1 METPDPERISYHG
14 RNDPLGGGMNLKRLP
29 LEGGLLEEL
38 RIFGNGKRC
47 SVRMETTE
55 PEGKVRFR
63 MMDPVIEIDLRGRAR
78 AIVFNDRSDV
88 ELGFR
93 ILPVE
98 PLRVE
103 NFVVDYADTDSEWR
117 KVLRNIREGQPGPLE
132 FDAESVRRT
141 LVPERTPGSPAV
153 PEP

>member
-1 METPDPERISYHG
+1 MSD
-14 RNDPLGGGMNLKRLP
+14 KRVP
-29 LEGGLLEEL
+29 LEGGLLKEL
-38 RIFGNGKRC
+38 TVFGNGKRC

-55 PEGKVRFR
+55 PAGKVRFSMR
-63 MMDPVIEIDLRGRAR
+63 DPVIEMDLRGRTR
-78 AIVFNDRSDV
+78 AIVFNDGSDV
-88 ELGFR
+88 HLGFR

-117 KVLRNIREGQPGPLE
+117 KVLGHIREGQPEP
-132 FDAESVRRT
+132 FDFGAESVRMT
-141 LVPERTPGSPAV
+141 LVPERTPGSPAA